1 MELIMI
7 KVQAGKGDVRMRRH
21 LLLDEPSLICI
32 RLIDTK
38 NNKIHV
44 VVLQTF
50 QKFDPNESRIR
61 GGNTCDKRDV
71 WW

>member
-1 MELIMI
+1 
-7 KVQAGKGDVRMRRH
+7 MRRH
-21 LLLDEPSLICI
+21 LLLDDPSLICT